1 MTTHRDPSRVNG
13 RTAGRVVAYAGHRPV
28 RLVALGYAANMAL
41 GFLLLSLPISEAQP
55 SRAIDDLF
63 IAVSAVSTTGLVP
76 LDPGTTYSPFG
87 QAVILAMIQTG
98 GLGFMTASSFA
109 FAVLS
114 DAPPSPL
121 RGRVTRAVF
130 SLPASVAPRIFVLR
144 VVVYTALVEALGAAV
159 LAWLFAARGVANP
172 IWQGV
177 FHSVS
182 AFCTAGFSLF
192 ATSFE
197 AFADDA
203 PVLLV
208 IAVLSVLG
216 AIGFLVASEAW
227 DRVRGRIERLSL
239 STRLILAVTAIMLV
253 LGTAVLALAEPSITA
268 LPPWERLLN
277 AFFQA
282 MTASTTVGFNAVPT
296 APLGAFAVTATY
308 VMMLV
313 GASPSGTGGGLKST
327 TVAVQWAFMLA
338 VLRGR
343 REVTLFGTAVP
354 EGKLRQALATFFMA
368 STLLAAAMLVLTL
381 TETVEFERLLFEAIS
396 ALGTVGLSLGV
407 TGELSDAGK
416 AVICLL
422 MYAGRVGVLAFGVA
436 LAVRARGQVVAREED
451 VAL

>member
-1 MTTHRDPSRVNG
+1 M
-13 RTAGRVVAYAGHRPV
+13 AGRLFAYAGQRPA
-28 RLVALGYAANMAL
+28 RLVAVGYAANMAL
-41 GFLLLSLPISEAQP
+41 GFLLLSLPISAAAP

-76 LDPGTTYSPFG
+76 VDPGSTYSRFG
-87 QAVILAMIQTG
+87 QAVILVMIQAG

-109 FAVLS
+109 FAVLTN
-114 DAPPSPL
+114 DAPSPL

-130 SLPASVAPRIFVLR
+130 SLPASVAPRVFVLR
-144 VVVYTALVEALGAAV
+144 VVVYTAIVEAAGAGA
-159 LAWLFAARGVANP
+159 LAWLFAARGVESP
-172 IWQGV
+172 LWQGV

-197 AFADDA
+197 AFAGDA

-208 IAVLSVLG
+208 IAVLSILG
-216 AIGFLVASEAW
+216 AVGFLVASEAW
-227 DRVRGRIERLSL
+227 DRVRGRITRLSL
-239 STRLILAVTAIMLV
+239 STRLILAVTAIVLV

-268 LPPWERLLN
+268 MPAGQRLLN

-282 MTASTTVGFNAVPT
+282 MTASTTVGFNAIPT

-308 VMMLV
+308 IMMLI

-368 STLLAAAMLVLTL
+368 ATLLAAAMLALSL
-381 TETVEFERLLFEAIS
+381 TETLAFDRLLFEAIS

-436 LAVRARGQVVAREED
+436 LAVRARGQLAGAREED